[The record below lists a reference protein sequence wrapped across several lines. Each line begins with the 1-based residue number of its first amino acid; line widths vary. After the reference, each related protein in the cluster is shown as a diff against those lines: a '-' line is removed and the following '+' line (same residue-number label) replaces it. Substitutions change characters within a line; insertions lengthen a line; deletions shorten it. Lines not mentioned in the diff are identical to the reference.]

1 MTVTTVTGAGQPFPT
16 GTAAA
21 ARESFAP
28 QETLTA
34 DELITLTTANRQ
46 SSARGYPTYPPLHFA
61 VTYAI
66 NPWMRRSSGRAGSEP
81 IGVDLSELHKA
92 AGGPKCCTLELRGQ
106 GAQCAHG
113 AHGRT
118 QRAWGPADQ
127 AWPERSQT
135 SSIIRS
141 SPRRRIT

>member
-34 DELITLTTANRQ
+34 DELFTLTTANRQ
-46 SSARGYPTYPPLHFA
+46 SSARGYLMCPPSYFA

-66 NPWMRRSSGRAGSEP
+66 NPWMRRSSGRAGSSRSAWTCP
-81 IGVDLSELHKA
+81 SCTRPPA
-92 AGGPKCCTLELRGQ
+92 AGNAARSSFVVK
-106 GAQCAHG
+106 AHS
-113 AHGRT
+113 AHTARMG
-118 QRAWGPADQ
+118 AWGPADQ
-127 AWPERSQT
+127 AWPERSQA
-135 SSIIRS
+135 SSIMKS
-141 SPRRRIT
+141 GPRRRTI